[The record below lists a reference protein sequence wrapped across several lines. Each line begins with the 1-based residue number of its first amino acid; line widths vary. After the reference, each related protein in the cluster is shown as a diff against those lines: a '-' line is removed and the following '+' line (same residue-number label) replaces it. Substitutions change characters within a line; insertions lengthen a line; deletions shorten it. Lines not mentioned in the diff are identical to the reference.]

1 MPKIESYK
9 QGTPSWTD
17 LATTDQDAAKSFY
30 SDLFG
35 WTYEDNA
42 MDDMGGMVY
51 SMAVSDGSYA
61 AAMFSQMDYEKE
73 MGIPPHWNV
82 YMTVEDVDA
91 LAPHVSKHGGN
102 LLNEPFD
109 VFDAGR
115 MIAATD
121 PTGAVIALWQAK
133 QHIGA
138 GVQGEHG
145 SIAWCEL
152 LTSDPAKAIKF
163 YEGLLGVGSETHP
176 NVDGGEYH
184 VLTLDGTGVAG
195 VMRMPEHLAAQ
206 NIPSHWSVYFQV
218 NDVEEALEK
227 AKASG
232 GQVVLQPMDI
242 PDVGRI
248 AYFMDA
254 QGAGVGLMSPAYLS
268 QAAYIARK
276 I

>member
-30 SDLFG
+30 ADLFG

-42 MDDMGGMVY
+42 MGDMGGMVY

-61 AAMFSQMDYEKE
+61 AALFTQMEHERE

-82 YMTVEDVDA
+82 YMTVENVDE
-91 LAPHVSKHGGN
+91 LATHVSEHGGN

-109 VFDAGR
+109 VYDAGR
-115 MIAATD
+115 MIVATD

-133 QHIGA
+133 RRIGA
-138 GVQGEHG
+138 GVQSEHG

-152 LTSDPAKAIKF
+152 LTGDPEQAIEF
-163 YEGLLGVGSETHP
+163 YEGLLGVKSETYP
-176 NVDGGEYH
+176 GMAEGESYH
-184 VLTLDGTGVAG
+184 VLTVDGQGVAG
-195 VMRMPEHLAAQ
+195 VMRMPERLSAQ
-206 NIPSHWSVYFQV
+206 NVPPHWSLYFHV
-218 NDVEEALEK
+218 DDLETALDKVK
-227 AKASG
+227 AAG
-232 GQVVLQPMDI
+232 GQVVLEPMPI

-248 AYFMDA
+248 AFFMDA
-254 QGAGVGLMSPAYLS
+254 QGAATGLMSPA
-268 QAAYIARK
+268 
-276 I
+276 